1 MKKTFITTF
10 ALLTATVP
18 AFAQTISKQ
27 AQKFLEHDPFGIAMA
42 IIAMSVVFIALV
54 ILYFCFKGSAKLL
67 NKGLRK
73 PTIRTKQVTTDKAPI
88 VTEAQTGHTAPEEIV
103 AAISM
108 ALFLHEDG
116 MHDAES
122 DVLTLSHSENTAW
135 TGRGNNLK
143 AEPLRKF

>member
-1 MKKTFITTF
+1 MKKAFFTTF
-10 ALLTATVP
+10 ALLIATIP
-18 AFAQTISKQ
+18 ALAQSTSDR
-27 AQKFLEHDPFGIAMA
+27 AQKFLEHDPFGIAMSL
-42 IIAMSVVFIALV
+42 IAMGVVFIALI

-73 PTIRTKQVTTDKAPI
+73 SLSRAKRVSKETTPI
-88 VTEAQTGHTAPEEIV
+88 VTDAKTGEDAPEEIA
-103 AAISM
+103 AAISI

-122 DVLTLSHSENTAW
+122 DVLTLCHSENTAW